1 MGLIERIIN
10 YDKKVTIRYKAFLL
24 GSFGLRDST
33 YERTNGGGVRPVG
46 AGAAPEKFAGSFKLE
61 LIWSC

>member
-1 MGLIERIIN
+1 M
-10 YDKKVTIRYKAFLL
+10 
-24 GSFGLRDST
+24 RDST